1 MVSIFYYISCNDI
14 VDKAGSYVTVQ
25 DKYTVVTVHKC
36 KECGR
41 TYLSWKEFD
50 THVNLHL
57 QKHLDE
63 YTPKIPEKK
72 TPWESFSSMNRVR
85 EIQARR

>member
-1 MVSIFYYISCNDI
+1 MVSIFYYISSNDI

-25 DKYTVVTVHKC
+25 DKYTVVTMHKC
-36 KECGR
+36 KECGQ

-50 THVNLHL
+50 THVNQHL

-63 YTPKIPEKK
+63 YAPKIPEKK
-72 TPWESFSSMNRVR
+72 TRMR
-85 EIQARR
+85 II